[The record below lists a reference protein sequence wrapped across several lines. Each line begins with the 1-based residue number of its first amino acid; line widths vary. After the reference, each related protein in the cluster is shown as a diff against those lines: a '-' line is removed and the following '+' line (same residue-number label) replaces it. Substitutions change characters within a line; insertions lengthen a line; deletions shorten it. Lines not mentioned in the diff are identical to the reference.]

1 MRLVFV
7 GDVMLGRLVNARL
20 AACPP
25 EYPWGDTLPLLHAA
39 DAVFI
44 NLECVL
50 SDRGEPWPGK
60 VFTFRSD
67 ARNVAVLSAARVTAA
82 SLANNHSLDYG
93 PDALLDC
100 LAVLRE
106 RRILAAG
113 AGASLEAARRPA
125 VCAIRGGRAA
135 LVAFTDNEPG
145 WEAGP
150 AAPGIFYV
158 PLAGRTPRLDALLGA
173 VADARRRSDL
183 VIVSAHWGPNWGRA
197 PLPEHVEAARLL
209 VDAGADVVFGHSPH
223 ICRGVEVY
231 RERPI
236 LYSCGDYIDDY
247 AVDPVERNDESCIFR
262 VDCASGRVRRVVLT
276 PTVIREF
283 QARLAHGRER
293 AGILDTMRR
302 LCAELGTATR
312 DVAEGLEIPCG
323 AGPAA
328 VPGAT

>member
-113 AGASLEAARRPA
+113 AGASLEAARRWARSEAAGRRSWPSPTTSRDGRPA
-125 VCAIRGGRAA
+125 PRHPGSSTCRWPAGPRGSTRCSAPSRTRGGAA
-135 LVAFTDNEPG
+135 T
-145 WEAGP
+145 
-150 AAPGIFYV
+150 
-158 PLAGRTPRLDALLGA
+158 
-173 VADARRRSDL
+173 S
-183 VIVSAHWGPNWGRA
+183 
-197 PLPEHVEAARLL
+197 
-209 VDAGADVVFGHSPH
+209 
-223 ICRGVEVY
+223 
-231 RERPI
+231 
-236 LYSCGDYIDDY
+236 
-247 AVDPVERNDESCIFR
+247 
-262 VDCASGRVRRVVLT
+262 
-276 PTVIREF
+276 
-283 QARLAHGRER
+283 
-293 AGILDTMRR
+293 
-302 LCAELGTATR
+302 
-312 DVAEGLEIPCG
+312 
-323 AGPAA
+323 
-328 VPGAT
+328 